1 MSTDDQARDRNLLRL
16 LVAAVVILLAL
27 VPTRG
32 MQGFDLWT
40 VTLLLAA
47 AIGSLGLFG
56 AVVLWRS
63 PPMPEE
69 PPPPEEP

>member
-1 MSTDDQARDRNLLRL
+1 MNDRRLLQL
-16 LVAAVVILLAL
+16 LVAVVVIVFAL
-27 VPTRG
+27 IPTRG
-32 MQGFDLWT
+32 LNGFDLWT

-47 AIGSLGLFG
+47 AIGSVGLFG

-69 PPPPEEP
+69 PPPPEEG